1 MRVISILTL
10 GAILASCTT
19 APDVP
24 SRTAQD
30 QRQYE
35 QLLAGKVARP
45 PVSCVPSYRSEDMR
59 VIDDSTIAFRNGARQ
74 TYVTHMMGPC
84 TGLAN
89 GQYALVTRKFGTS
102 QTCRGDIAQVVDL
115 QSRMTV
121 GSCVFGEFTPYVRP
135 GA

>member
-1 MRVISILTL
+1 MRLLSVAA
-10 GAILASCTT
+10 GAAMLASCTT

-24 SRTAQD
+24 SRTAQG
-30 QRQYE
+30 QREYE
-35 QLLAGKVARP
+35 QLLAGKVAQP
-45 PVSCVPSYRSEDMR
+45 PVSCMPAYRSDDMR
-59 VIDDSTIAFRNGARQ
+59 VIDDSTIAFKNGSRQ

-89 GQYALVTRKFGTS
+89 GHYALVERKFGSS

-115 QSRMTV
+115 LNHMTV
-121 GSCVFGEFTPYVRP
+121 GSCVYGDFIPYVRP